1 MPPCFVWPNVSDMN
15 DGANRDATKRSAR
28 ERLQVEREKQK
39 ARDKRRRTLVVS
51 AAVVGVLGLAAVVG
65 LIAANTG
72 KGGSSAKGGPLVA
85 PSGATG
91 KDALA
96 IQTGKD
102 AAPSTLTV
110 WEDFRCPACKAFET
124 NYRDTIHDLEAKGLL
139 KVEYHLVTLIDGN
152 MGGSGSLKSANAAAC
167 AQDAGK
173 FAPYHDLL
181 FDNQPEETDDAFGK
195 NAKLLELAGKIDGLD
210 TPGFRT
216 CVEDGTH
223 DSWVNKSQDAFRA
236 GTFRGTPTVLL
247 DGTDIFGDQANPL
260 TPQKLKE
267 KVEAAGKVGPG
278 ATKASPSASGSPDT
292 SKSGSKSGS
301 TSGSGSGSASPS
313 ASAPGSSKASS
324 GRSAAPSAGSSS
336 PAARSA
342 GRPATGGSGSADA
355 SAEHAGMPMGH

>member
-28 ERLQVEREKQK
+28 ERLQAEREKQK

-96 IQTGKD
+96 IQAGKD
-102 AAPSTLTV
+102 EAPSTLTV

-124 NYRDTIHDLEAKGLL
+124 NYRDTVHELEAKGLL

-152 MGGSGSLKSANAAAC
+152 MGGTGSLKSANAAAC

-173 FAPYHDLL
+173 FSPYHDVL
-181 FDNQPEETDDAFGK
+181 FDNQPEETNDAYGK
-195 NAKLLELAGKIDGLD
+195 NAKLLELAGKVDGLD
-210 TPGFRT
+210 TPAFRT

-236 GTFRGTPTVLL
+236 GKFRGTPTVLL
-247 DGTDIFGDQANPL
+247 DGKDIFADQANPL

-267 KVEAAGKVGPG
+267 KVEAAGKGGPG
-278 ATKASPSASGSPDT
+278 GVKGSP
-292 SKSGSKSGS
+292 
-301 TSGSGSGSASPS
+301 SASPS
-313 ASAPGSSKASS
+313 ASASASASASGSKSKSKSGSPSSSVSASGSAKAS
-324 GRSAAPSAGSSS
+324 PSSS
-336 PAARSA
+336 ARSA
-342 GRPATGGSGSADA
+342 GRSATGGSGSADA
-355 SAEHAGMPMGH
+355 SADHDGMPMGH

>member
-28 ERLQVEREKQK
+28 ERLQAEREKQK

-51 AAVVGVLGLAAVVG
+51 AAVVGVLALAAVVG

-96 IQTGKD
+96 IQTGKGE
-102 AAPSTLTV
+102 APSTLTV

-124 NYRDTIHDLEAKGLL
+124 NYRDTVHELEAKGLL

-152 MGGSGSLKSANAAAC
+152 MGGTGSLKSANAAAC
-167 AQDAGK
+167 AQDSGK
-173 FAPYHDLL
+173 FAPYHDVL
-181 FDNQPEETDDAFGK
+181 FDNQPEETNDAYGK
-195 NAKLLELAGKIDGLD
+195 NARLLELAGKVDGLD
-210 TPGFRT
+210 TAAFRT

-223 DSWVNKSQDAFRA
+223 DSWVKKSQEAFRA
-236 GTFRGTPTVLL
+236 GKFRGTPTVLL
-247 DGTDIFGDQANPL
+247 DGKDIFADQANPL

-267 KVEAAGKVGPG
+267 QVEAAGKGGPG
-278 ATKASPSASGSPDT
+278 GVKGSPSPSASGSPAK
-292 SKSGSKSGS
+292 SK
-301 TSGSGSGSASPS
+301 SGSGSGAPS
-313 ASAPGSSKASS
+313 ASASGSAKASS
-324 GRSAAPSAGSSS
+324 GRSATPSASSS
-336 PAARSA
+336 ASSARSA
-342 GRPATGGSGSADA
+342 GRSATAGSGSADA
-355 SAEHAGMPMGH
+355 SPDHAGMPMDH

>member
-28 ERLQVEREKQK
+28 ERLQAEREKQK

-96 IQTGKD
+96 IRTGKEE
-102 AAPSTLTV
+102 APSTLTV

-124 NYRDTIHDLEAKGLL
+124 NYRDTVHEMEAKGLL

-152 MGGSGSLKSANAAAC
+152 MGGTGSLKSANAAAC

-173 FAPYHDLL
+173 FAPYHDVL
-181 FDNQPEETDDAFGK
+181 FENQPEETNDAYGK
-195 NAKLLELAGKIDGLD
+195 NAKLLELAGKVDGLD
-210 TPGFRT
+210 AAAFRT

-223 DSWVNKSQDAFRA
+223 DSWVNKSQEAFRA
-236 GTFRGTPTVLL
+236 GKFRGTPTVLL
-247 DGTDIFGDQANPL
+247 DGKDIFGDQANPL

-267 KVEAAGKVGPG
+267 KVEAAGKGGPG
-278 ATKASPSASGSPDT
+278 GVKGSPSPSASGSPAK
-292 SKSGSKSGS
+292 SK
-301 TSGSGSGSASPS
+301 SGSGSASPS
-313 ASAPGSSKASS
+313 ASASASGSAKGSSARSGGTSS
-324 GRSAAPSAGSSS
+324 DASSS

-342 GRPATGGSGSADA
+342 GRSATGGSGSADA
-355 SAEHAGMPMGH
+355 SPDHAGMPMGH